1 MGTYPQSCK
10 SSTEHTSL
18 ADISPILNDESL
30 YERLLARSNLGNF
43 QVSIGST
50 NATESKFLVEDEAST
65 SSASTDTDMEVE
77 TVEDE
82 EDEHILENLFV
93 SVTKGEVV
101 DLDEIMVSAAHAGKP
116 KGIDAEHL
124 SKIWRIDLK
133 TAKRTLN
140 ITSQN
145 SKRTDNPTY
154 SITQLRHK

>member
-1 MGTYPQSCK
+1 MGTYPPIAANQV
-10 SSTEHTSL
+10 SSIL

-43 QVSIGST
+43 KVSIGST
-50 NATESKFLVEDEAST
+50 NATESEFLVEDEAST

-77 TVEDE
+77 TVEE
-82 EDEHILENLFV
+82 EDEHILDNLFV
-93 SVTKGEVV
+93 IVTKGEV

-133 TAKRTLN
+133 TAKRTLD

-145 SKRTDNPTY
+145 SK
-154 SITQLRHK
+154 